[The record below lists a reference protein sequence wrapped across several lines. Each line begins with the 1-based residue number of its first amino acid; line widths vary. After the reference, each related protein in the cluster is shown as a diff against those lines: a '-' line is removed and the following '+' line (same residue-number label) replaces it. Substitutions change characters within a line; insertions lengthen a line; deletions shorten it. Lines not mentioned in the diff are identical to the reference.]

1 MLVLLGFVV
10 VVVGFALRRNPML
23 VVTVAG
29 LVTGLLGGMSPKAI
43 LDAFGTGFAGS
54 RSIVIFP
61 LVLPVIGLV
70 ERNSLQEH
78 SRRPIS
84 RLARLTTGR
93 VFALYLLL
101 LLRYGLCSLLF
112 DRQLARDMAHEHHRD
127 GTKALP
133 AADRERVGQR

>member
-1 MLVLLGFVV
+1 
-10 VVVGFALRRNPML
+10 
-23 VVTVAG
+23 
-29 LVTGLLGGMSPKAI
+29 MSPKAI

-54 RSIVIFP
+54 RSIVICP

-70 ERNSLQEH
+70 ERNGLQEQ

-93 VFALYLLL
+93 VFALLLL
-101 LLRYGLCSLLF
+101 HGLRSLLF
-112 DRQLARDMAHEHHRD
+112 DRQLARDMAHEHHRG

-133 AADRERVGQR
+133 AADREQVGQ

>member
-1 MLVLLGFVV
+1 
-10 VVVGFALRRNPML
+10 
-23 VVTVAG
+23 
-29 LVTGLLGGMSPKAI
+29 MSPKAI

-61 LVLPVIGLV
+61 LALPVIGLV
-70 ERNSLQEH
+70 ERNGLQEQ

-101 LLRYGLCSLLF
+101 RHGLRSLLF
-112 DRQLARDMAHEHHRD
+112 DRQLARDMAHEHHRG

-133 AADRERVGQR
+133 AADREQVGQ